1 MSFRVNFLFI
11 SFILL
16 LNCGEVSKSDQ
27 KFKSNKEISMYFDL
41 DGNDVK
47 ISDYKGKRVLI
58 NFWATWCTPCL
69 IEMPSMENAQ
79 EALKDENYV
88 FLFATTD
95 HIDKIKNFE
104 KNNSYN
110 FKFLKYNGTLD
121 KLNIYALPATFIY
134 NSKGEMVKRI
144 DGVTEWDAEEMLAQ
158 LRNIQ

>member
-27 KFKSNKEISMYFDL
+27 KFISNEEISMYFDL

-95 HIDKIKNFE
+95 DIDKIKNFE

-158 LRNIQ
+158 LRDIP

>member
-1 MSFRVNFLFI
+1 M
-11 SFILL
+11 

-27 KFKSNKEISMYFDL
+27 KFKSNEEISMYFDL

-95 HIDKIKNFE
+95 DIDKIKNFE

-158 LRNIQ
+158 LRDIP

>member
-1 MSFRVNFLFI
+1 MSFRVNFLII

-47 ISDYKGKRVLI
+47 ISDYKGKRVLV

-69 IEMPSMENAQ
+69 KEMPSMENAQ

-95 HIDKIKNFE
+95 DIDKIKNFE

-158 LRNIQ
+158 LRDIP

>member
-1 MSFRVNFLFI
+1 MSFRVNFLII

-27 KFKSNKEISMYFDL
+27 KFKSNEEISMYFDL

-47 ISDYKGKRVLI
+47 ISDYKGKRVLV

-69 IEMPSMENAQ
+69 KEMPSMENAQ

>member
-27 KFKSNKEISMYFDL
+27 KFKSNEEISMYFDL

-95 HIDKIKNFE
+95 DIDKIKNFE

>member
-1 MSFRVNFLFI
+1 MSFRVNFLII

>member
-47 ISDYKGKRVLI
+47 ISDYKGKRVLV

-69 IEMPSMENAQ
+69 KEMPSMENAQ